1 MLKYHCRGV
10 WVGLIVGVGVIGC
23 GKSEPSQPAAATG
36 TPPAAHELAPSAP
49 ASSAQAKLATP
60 ATSATSA
67 TPATQPSPSSSATT
81 PATPTA
87 SAQAGSAQA
96 GREPATAAVPAAGP
110 SLFDCVITDID
121 PDSKLQIPPETT
133 IAGKSTADLLT
144 AVEAEWAKVT
154 LTGKNG
160 EPAKYTVQFDTRLGP
175 VVIALDAQ
183 LAPMHVRNFV
193 ALARA
198 GYYDGLCFERIVR
211 QQSSAASNNKLLL
224 VEAGCPFGTGDHPEQ
239 SHLGYWLKPEISEKS
254 KHVPGSV
261 GMCLV
266 DGNPDTGACRFYVAL
281 EPHANMDGV
290 FSVFGRVTKG
300 LEHLFHLAS
309 QPIRDGESY
318 ENGAKPVEPLRIE
331 RVTVT
336 CE

>member
-1 MLKYHCRGV
+1 MLKSHCRGV

-36 TPPAAHELAPSAP
+36 TPPAAHESAPSAP
-49 ASSAQAKLATP
+49 APSAQATQAAPAAP
-60 ATSATSA
+60 ATTA
-67 TPATQPSPSSSATT
+67 SSRSTATT
-81 PATPTA
+81 PAAP
-87 SAQAGSAQA
+87 SAQAQA
-96 GREPATAAVPAAGP
+96 APVPAAVAAP
-110 SLFDCVITDID
+110 AARLNLFDCVITDID

-144 AVEAEWAKVT
+144 AVEAEWAKVD

-160 EPAKYTVQFDTRLGP
+160 GLAKYTVQFDTRLGP
-175 VVIALDAQ
+175 VEITLDAE

-290 FSVFGRVTKG
+290 FSVFGRVIKG